1 MSTRDRDL
9 PLAQARQH
17 ENPQVLEESVR
28 LYMGLLRNANVA
40 TSYMAKG
47 SYEDLSEYAYRNTA
61 VTGYVIATIFN
72 ELENLPET
80 TSYAQ
85 PGLYYPSGLHI
96 FPKDCVAVVSFQI
109 GNIKRTQKTIRDST
123 VRVEEDMSTG
133 AVKKQF
139 YERQGHGVTFDLRLK
154 IEFRSPNASTPN
166 VVGMEFAQTVV
177 IEPDAS
183 RRSPYSE
190 EALTPPAPQQF
201 EIGAVCNLFGVTRQT
216 THTELSQMVALP
228 TGSDYFPRRNASV
241 ADIELSL
248 ANLGAMTDMIVKYL
262 AQWPPFR
269 AAATRTWAISMPWGP
284 ARHEVMPAEG
294 GGDVAMDGGNGG
306 NRYALPYIG
315 DVRGAALDQFHQ
327 TQLNGLV
334 GRMGVMGNVLQRLSL
349 LKNYATHL
357 KACYA
362 SIDHFMLRAFMA
374 GIGDHNADLFVKHE
388 PLDPLL
394 HKIAVY
400 RAGNAGL
407 QMQNSEIDIV
417 GCSVEVKVKLPGNA
431 FYEPLMGMPYVDTGF
446 AGKLSFGTGSKPIP
460 VAGYYTRQL
469 FVLPTESNGGAG
481 TRPQLKVVAESEYSN
496 PPVVVVIG
504 TADGA
509 TTNVKTVFLLADAQ
523 CMQLAIQIGA
533 IPSKKVFAQAMT
545 MLPPEMQE
553 FATAIRACDLAES
566 GLDLHVIHLQPVL
579 ASALGVDYNDLNGD
593 PEWMTQLLSL
603 MRGGVSLQSIAQVNP
618 HAEEDYDT
626 AERPTYDLGLMKQ
639 ETAKLLEKMHK
650 QGKIDHGP
658 LQPPPQPVPPPAPR
672 EYAPAY
678 RSLGASSMDY
688 EEAPRYNSMSAGVY
702 TPAPAPAPAPAR
714 QRAVGPAP
722 GASGATSERG
732 GGSVKELEEGMQR
745 LGTEDRNFMTAVMD
759 RAAELG
765 HAESVFGAKIM
776 IPDCATNCEFAR
788 GKVPDGVNTADFEA
802 ATDGD
807 YGLLGNLDASA
818 KVLRRMLGSHAAL
831 GKSVQTTRLVVF
843 GALVEWE
850 TNLLTGLMSG
860 RIDPTKKI
868 RDTMTELNEL
878 QRGQ

>member
-28 LYMGLLRNANVA
+28 LYMGLLRNAGVA
-40 TSYMAKG
+40 TSYMSKG
-47 SYEDLSEYAYRNTA
+47 SYEDLSEYSYRNTA
-61 VTGYVIATIFN
+61 VTGYLLGTIFN

-85 PGLYYPSGLHI
+85 PGLFYPSGLHV

-109 GNIKRTQKTIRDST
+109 GNVKRSQKTIRDST
-123 VRVEEDMSTG
+123 VRVEEDLSTG

-201 EIGAVCNLFGVTRQT
+201 EVGAVCNLFGVTRQT
-216 THTELSQMVALP
+216 THTDLAQMVALP

-241 ADIELSL
+241 ADIEFSL

-262 AQWPPFR
+262 AQWAPFR

-284 ARHEVMPAEG
+284 ARHEVAPAEG
-294 GGDVAMDGGNGG
+294 GGDVAMDGG

-315 DVRGAALDQFHQ
+315 DVRGAALDKFHQ

-334 GRMGVMGNVLQRLSL
+334 GRTGVMGNVLQRLSL

-394 HKIAVY
+394 NKIAVY

-431 FYEPLMGMPYVDTGF
+431 FYESLMGMPYVDTGF

-460 VAGYYTRQL
+460 VEGHYTRQL

-481 TRPQLKVVAESEYSN
+481 TRPQLKVVAESQYSN

-509 TTNVKTVFLLADAQ
+509 TTHVKTVFLLADAQ

-579 ASALGVDYNDLNGD
+579 ASALGVDDKDLNGD
-593 PEWMTQLLSL
+593 PEWMAQLLSL

-639 ETAKLLEKMHK
+639 ETAKLLQKMHK
-650 QGKIDHGP
+650 QGKIDHG
-658 LQPPPQPVPPPAPR
+658 LLV
-672 EYAPAY
+672 
-678 RSLGASSMDY
+678 
-688 EEAPRYNSMSAGVY
+688 
-702 TPAPAPAPAPAR
+702 PAPAR
-714 QRAVGPAP
+714 QRAVGPVP

-759 RAAELG
+759 RAAELV

-788 GKVPDGVNTADFEA
+788 GKVPDGDKTADFEA

-868 RDTMTELNEL
+868 RDTMTQLNEL